1 MKRREVLKK
10 LREAAGNAGVE
21 YEESEGANH
30 TKVRV
35 GTKKST
41 IGRHNEV
48 PEISAKQ
55 FYKQY
60 EEVLGEGWWK

>member
-1 MKRREVLKK
+1 MKRRDVLKK
-10 LREAAGNAGVE
+10 LREAAIKAGLE
-21 YEESEGANH
+21 YEENEGGNH

-41 IGRHNEV
+41 IGRHREV
-48 PEISAKQ
+48 EDLAAMK

-60 EEVLGEGWWK
+60 EDVLGEEWWK